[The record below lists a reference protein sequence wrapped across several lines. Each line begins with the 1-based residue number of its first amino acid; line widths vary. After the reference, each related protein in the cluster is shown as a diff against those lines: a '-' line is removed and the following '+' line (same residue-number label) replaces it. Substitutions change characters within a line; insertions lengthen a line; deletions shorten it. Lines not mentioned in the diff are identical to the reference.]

1 MSPLDLGIVLLS
13 ALLHAGWSIAI
24 KGSRDAL
31 AFNLLQV
38 VATAPVALA
47 MLWWVGPSQ
56 VPRETWLLLAATGVA
71 HSLYFYWLSRSYT
84 LADISLV
91 YPIARSTPA
100 LLPLLAVPLL
110 GESISLIG
118 GVGIATVVA
127 GMWMVSFRG
136 DLRWRAFLEGGIRFA
151 YLTLAATVAY
161 SLLDKSAMA
170 TLSGITWVSSI
181 PRAVFF
187 YFMINLA
194 CCGLFVPLALLRL
207 EPGSLRATAAA
218 EWRQVALAACIGLGG
233 YSLILDALRRA
244 PASYVVAVRQS
255 SVLFVLILSVIWLG
269 ERPGPAR
276 VVGAVSTVLGV
287 ALIALAR

>member
-1 MSPLDLGIVLLS
+1 MSSLDVGIVLLS

-24 KGSRDAL
+24 KESRDAL

-38 VATAPVALA
+38 LGTAPVALL
-47 MLWWVGPSQ
+47 MLWWIGPSQ
-56 VPRETWLLLAATGVA
+56 VPPATWPLLAATGVA
-71 HSLYFYWLSRSYT
+71 HALYFYWLSRSYT
-84 LADISLV
+84 LADLSLV

-100 LLPLLAVPLL
+100 LLPLVAVPLL
-110 GESISLIG
+110 GESISLAG
-118 GVGIATVVA
+118 GAGIATVVA
-127 GMWMVSFRG
+127 GMWLVSFRG

-161 SLLDKSAMA
+161 SLLDKSAMT
-170 TLSGITWVSSI
+170 TLSEVAWTSPI

-187 YFMINLA
+187 FFMMELA
-194 CCGLFVPLALLRL
+194 CCCFFLPLALLRL
-207 EPGSLRATAAA
+207 EAGSLYATAAT
-218 EWRQVALAACIGLGG
+218 EWRQVALAVSISVGS

-255 SVLFVLILSVIWLG
+255 SVLFVLVLSVIWLG

-276 VVGAVSTVLGV
+276 IVGALSTVLGV
-287 ALIALAR
+287 ALIALAQ